1 MVPMDSKGWTGCKA
15 KTTLQTRSWR
25 SKRAPKLLLTV
36 PLPDPRP
43 DFDAASSDF
52 RGWELHL
59 RRNGGMEWMQRIAGG
74 ACGRG
79 LFIHLLNSISH
90 DATRSDKYT
99 LLRREVDRQCN
110 GQGQLTQWTRWVHAF
125 SCIIS
130 VIVASSA
137 TNAGTEDQGIWS
149 QKYARELHMDVAV
162 SISLLTRDHQW
173 PGSFSSGASCF
184 TVSSASGTGRRNWK
198 GDS

>member
-1 MVPMDSKGWTGCKA
+1 MMQPGLISILCWEEKSIDDATVMDSWHN
-15 KTTLQTRSWR
+15 
-25 SKRAPKLLLTV
+25 
-36 PLPDPRP
+36 
-43 DFDAASSDF
+43 
-52 RGWELHL
+52 ELDEY
-59 RRNGGMEWMQRIAGG
+59 MP
-74 ACGRG
+74 
-79 LFIHLLNSISH
+79 
-90 DATRSDKYT
+90 
-99 LLRREVDRQCN
+99 
-110 GQGQLTQWTRWVHAF
+110 F

-137 TNAGTEDQGIWS
+137 TRAGTEDQGIWS

-162 SISLLTRDHQW
+162 SISLLARDHQW